1 MKYNPEY
8 KDELKDNGEL
18 KYSLQELMVI
28 NTILNNN
35 EDILINIIGANQNSH
50 VLKVNELLKDN
61 LYIKSRFLTYEIC
74 RNADERDLN
83 TWCEKLN
90 KFINDNKLEI
100 EYRDLLK
107 YLMIITSNDIII
119 DYNNLD
125 KYKNNLI
132 RFNNIISS
140 INNLNN
146 NKNIQSGNDLIY
158 KMSLVCYNLNR
169 SIEHGNQVDFY
180 KYILSI
186 VNEYEKNKDKYFD
199 IQGLYQ
205 EFLIECFDRLLNEKN
220 VKVKELKK

>member
-1 MKYNPEY
+1 M
-8 KDELKDNGEL
+8 
-18 KYSLQELMVI
+18 
-28 NTILNNN
+28 
-35 EDILINIIGANQNSH
+35 
-50 VLKVNELLKDN
+50 
-61 LYIKSRFLTYEIC
+61 
-74 RNADERDLN
+74 
-83 TWCEKLN
+83 CEKLN

-119 DYNNLD
+119 DYNNL
-125 KYKNNLI
+125 I
-132 RFNNIISS
+132 RFNSIISS